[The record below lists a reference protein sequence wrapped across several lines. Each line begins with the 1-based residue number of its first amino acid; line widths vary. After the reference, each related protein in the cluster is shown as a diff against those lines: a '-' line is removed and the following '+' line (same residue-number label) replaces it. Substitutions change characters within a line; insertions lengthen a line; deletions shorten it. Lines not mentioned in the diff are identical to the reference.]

1 MTASSSPSSPS
12 SPAPRHAPALDIEA
26 FPSDS
31 SLMLT
36 LLVATVLTQD
46 LFFALWMATLQAP
59 VAELCMGSSLNCP
72 RDPSA
77 MVSGTINYLLMLLT
91 PGLVIG
97 LHTSRRRQ
105 RRSTPLA
112 ETPFRGVAEAVESLV
127 REARL
132 SREPTV
138 MVDPRLASGAY
149 VTGQR
154 GRPLLMLG
162 PELLVLREQ
171 SDHGRR
177 IFESVVRHEL
187 AHLRTGDLQA
197 YNVLTVFRPSNLF
210 AGAFIAFAMTLD
222 VLNRNSTPA
231 AMVVALARV
240 VLLTLLG
247 ELIVRAYLRIR
258 EHHADVHAGTTDP
271 EGLLAALG
279 ALGAEADG
287 GDGAGAARLRSWLR
301 HHPMGTDRL
310 GVARTP
316 GRVLASSPGRVFLG
330 ATVAGVLLPTLQDM
344 LLRFYGPRDNFFTPT
359 LCGLLVGVGLTL
371 FVGFTLWRHQWY
383 AGGPARLGRSALTG
397 VIVAAGVVT
406 GSWLALYT
414 RVSGYGLSGIPLAA
428 SFLAALAAAAVLLCG
443 WLTLVGAQWF
453 RGDPQAHR
461 MPRFLKLAVL
471 PACLLGGW
479 LTAGIWTW
487 GVVLQGVLTGCS
499 TEGYACRTDSP
510 ELDVARGVTGF
521 FGPGPVLVT
530 VVLIALAVPLV
541 ARFTAPVTEGRSRAG
556 RPPWRSP

>member
-1 MTASSSPSSPS
+1 MTASASPSSS
-12 SPAPRHAPALDIEA
+12 SSRHSASLDIEA
-26 FPSDS
+26 FPSDL

-59 VAELCMGSSLNCP
+59 VAELCMGSSLDCP

-77 MVSGTINYLLMLLT
+77 MVSGTINHLLMLLT
-91 PGLVIG
+91 PGLAIG
-97 LHTSRRRQ
+97 VLTSRRRQ

-112 ETPFRGVAEAVESLV
+112 ETPFRGVAEAVRSLV
-127 REARL
+127 GEARL
-132 SREPTV
+132 NWEPTV

-154 GRPLLMLG
+154 RRPLLMLG

-177 IFESVVRHEL
+177 IFEAVVRHEL
-187 AHLRTGDLQA
+187 AHLRSGDLQA

-222 VLNRNSTPA
+222 VLNRNSTPG
-231 AMVVALARV
+231 AMVVALVRV

-258 EHHADVHAGTTDP
+258 EHHADVHAGLTDP

-279 ALGAEADG
+279 AETDSADG
-287 GDGAGAARLRSWLR
+287 TGAARLRSWLR

-344 LLRFYGPRDNFFTPT
+344 LLRFYGPTDNFFTPIV
-359 LCGLLVGVGLTL
+359 CGLLVGVGLTL

-397 VIVAAGVVT
+397 VIVAAGMVT

-414 RVSGYGLSGIPLAA
+414 RVSGYGLSGMPPAL

-443 WLTLVGAQWF
+443 WLTVVGAQWF
-453 RGDPQAHR
+453 RGDPQAQR
-461 MPRFLKLAVL
+461 MPRFLKLAAL

-479 LTAGIWTW
+479 LMAGIWTW
-487 GVVLQGVLTGCS
+487 GVALQGVLAGCS
-499 TEGYACRTDSP
+499 TEGYVCRTDAP
-510 ELDVARGVTGF
+510 ERDVARAVTGF

-530 VVLIALAVPLV
+530 VVLIALAVPLG
-541 ARFTAPVTEGRSRAG
+541 ARFLGGRLRHG
-556 RPPWRSP
+556 